1 MSEVDF
7 NASRAEAARLLTAAG
22 WRRVFV
28 HGTLVG
34 GVDPIGNMHIK
45 DWAKIPPGHPDY
57 GPDTPDTAEE
67 AATWLA
73 VNFVA
78 RAPEPEQIAP
88 EIMEASDETHGTVE
102 TFPSGGVGDAPSML
116 AQRPDYADPD
126 AGPLSDDAGI
136 DAVDDEAILTA
147 LADAGTEARGLTPDE
162 VAIIESQAADEAAE
176 EVAGVVDSGDES
188 TASGDDG
195 SASDSDRDYAYDAD
209 YEEIREA
216 VAAEASDFP
225 ELTVDAGEHPVE
237 HERAYDTHGGVVYFG
252 DDIHVAR
259 LAKLGRLA
267 EIARERKALL
277 QDGWTVSEFASLQNL
292 IVRIERQEA
301 PDDPE
306 GRARFLAISERSRGM
321 NTIDAYQNQREDELE
336 QYAELL
342 KGEDTRE
349 AGRTAIAAFNPEEG
363 WPE

>member
-1 MSEVDF
+1 MKG
-7 NASRAEAARLLTAAG
+7 N
-22 WRRVFV
+22 
-28 HGTLVG
+28 
-34 GVDPIGNMHIK
+34 GVDPVGNMHIK
-45 DWAKIPPGHPDY
+45 DWARIQPGHPDY

-78 RAPEPEQIAP
+78 RAPEAVEVAAIEP
-88 EIMEASDETHGTVE
+88 EASDEAHGE
-102 TFPSGGVGDAPSML
+102 TGAENAVDNAPPVLAERPSDGLSDLGT
-116 AQRPDYADPD
+116 YADN
-126 AGPLSDDAGI
+126 AGAES
-136 DAVDDEAILTA
+136 VDEFASA
-147 LADAGTEARGLTPDE
+147 TELTPDE
-162 VAIIESQAADEAAE
+162 VAVIESQAADEAPE
-176 EVAGVVDSGDES
+176 EVAGAVDSGNES
-188 TASGDDG
+188 ATEGDDG
-195 SASDSDRDYAYDAD
+195 GAENGAAGGGLALYNDDGSPRAGDSDRDYAYDAD
-209 YEEIREA
+209 FEEIGEPE
-216 VAAEASDFP
+216 VAS
-225 ELTVDAGEHPVE
+225 GEHPEFPGIEPPFGAPIE
-237 HERAYDTHGGVVYFG
+237 HDRAFEQPSGGVVYFG

-349 AGRTAIAAFNPEEG
+349 AGRAAITAFNPEEG